1 MRTRA
6 RAAKAAAVLLAVAA
20 IGWAPPARSEVI
32 NQRHFIE
39 STSEDIEFCGLSL
52 HVVNEERVSANT
64 RVGKGDLDTLFF
76 GHWVEKYVTTLT
88 NPANGKFFTVSGKS
102 VTHEIQG
109 TPIEGSIFEQTIIEA
124 GLPLVLTDMNGNVVM
139 RDRGVIRTT
148 ILFDTGGDHVP
159 GGETVEVLDVRVA
172 GPHPDFF
179 LEDADRCALVQ
190 ELIG

>member
-1 MRTRA
+1 MRARA
-6 RAAKAAAVLLAVAA
+6 RAAKTAVVVVAVAA
-20 IGWAPPARSEVI
+20 IGWASPARSEVI
-32 NQRHFIE
+32 NQRHFTE

-52 HVVNEERVSANT
+52 HVVNEERVSANI

-76 GHWVEKYVTTLT
+76 GRWVEKSVATFT
-88 NPANGKFFTVSGKS
+88 NPANGKFFTVSGNS
-102 VTHEIQG
+102 VSHDIQG
-109 TPIEGSIFEQTIIEA
+109 TLIAGSIFKQTIIEA
-124 GLPLVLTDMNGNVVM
+124 GSPLVLKDMDGNVVM

-190 ELIG
+190 QLIG